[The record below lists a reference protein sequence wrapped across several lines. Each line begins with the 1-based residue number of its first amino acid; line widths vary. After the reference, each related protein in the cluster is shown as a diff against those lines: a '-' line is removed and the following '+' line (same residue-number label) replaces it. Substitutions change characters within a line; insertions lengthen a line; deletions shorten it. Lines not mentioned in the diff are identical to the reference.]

1 MTTFVVANQKGGV
14 GKTTT
19 AVSLAGLAAEE
30 GGRQLLV
37 DLDPHGSLTSY
48 LRCEAGAAEQGTYA
62 LLLSAAEGREPGTR
76 AAIVETAVPGL
87 DLLPAHPALA
97 TLERR
102 FGAQPGM
109 GRLLARV
116 LDVVRHDYEQIW
128 IDCPPVL
135 GLLMINAL
143 AVCDTLVI
151 PVQTEFLALKGLERM
166 LASLSMVERSRG
178 RPMPHLIVP
187 TLFDQRTRASIDALD
202 ALHCH
207 HRARLAEEP
216 IPVDTLFRTASEA
229 GVPLSRLR
237 PAARGVL
244 AYRRLYAQLQRLEA
258 PASARAGAQRGLP
271 A

>member
-1 MTTFVVANQKGGV
+1 MTTFVIANQKGGV

-19 AVSLAGLAAEE
+19 AISLAGIAAES

-48 LRCEAGAAEQGTYA
+48 LRCEAGVAERGSYA
-62 LLLSAAEGREPGTR
+62 LLAAVAEGRAPESRTG
-76 AAIVETAVPGL
+76 VVQTAVPEL
-87 DLLPAHPALA
+87 DLMPAHPALA

-116 LDVVRHDYEQIW
+116 LEVLRDDYEHIW

-143 AVCDTLVI
+143 AVCDTLII

-166 LASLSMVERSRG
+166 LSSLSMVERSRG

-187 TLFDQRTRASIDALD
+187 TLFDQRTRASIDSLD

-207 HRARLAEEP
+207 YRARLAEEP
-216 IPVDTLFRTASEA
+216 IPVDTLFRSASEA

-237 PAARGVL
+237 PTARGVGP
-244 AYRRLYAQLQRLEA
+244 YRSLYAQLQHWET
-258 PASARAGAQRGLP
+258 PASPSHCDPRGLP